1 MGLHRPIQLPQQV
14 TVLGQATQRRRQLQ
28 LIAQPAQRLSQMAH
42 VCKALA
48 IAQQRPAMVQTLAI
62 QRRQQVTALV
72 LAILQFHQRLQTA
85 QLAQQLSLMVHV
97 CKAAQ
102 RRLSL
107 VAASSFIQVMQRHLP
122 AQHHLMDIHQMAVIL
137 RQITCLSASKPAK
150 ISKNPSGFVAAGF
163 FYGVLSQGTLL
174 ARSLSD

>member
-1 MGLHRPIQLPQQV
+1 MVHVCSHLRLAMGLH
-14 TVLGQATQRRRQLQ
+14 Q
-28 LIAQPAQRLSQMAH
+28 LIQPR
-42 VCKALA
+42 
-48 IAQQRPAMVQTLAI
+48 QQAMGLIQAI
-62 QRRQQVTALV
+62 QRRQQVTAPA

-85 QLAQQLSLMVHV
+85 QREQQLSLTEHV
-97 CKAAQ
+97 WKAAQ

-122 AQHHLMDIHQMAVIL
+122 AHHLMDIHQMAVIL
-137 RQITCLSASKPAK
+137 RQITCLFVSKPAK
-150 ISKNPSGFVAAGF
+150 ITKNPSGFGCGGF

>member
-28 LIAQPAQRLSQMAH
+28 LIAQPEQRLSQMAH

-48 IAQQRPAMVQTLAI
+48 IAQQRPAMGLIQAI
-62 QRRQQVTALV
+62 QRRQQVTAPA

-85 QLAQQLSLMVHV
+85 QREQQLSLTEHV
-97 CKAAQ
+97 WKAAQ

-122 AQHHLMDIHQMAVIL
+122 AHHLMDIHQMAVIL

-150 ISKNPSGFVAAGF
+150 ITKNPSGFGRGGF